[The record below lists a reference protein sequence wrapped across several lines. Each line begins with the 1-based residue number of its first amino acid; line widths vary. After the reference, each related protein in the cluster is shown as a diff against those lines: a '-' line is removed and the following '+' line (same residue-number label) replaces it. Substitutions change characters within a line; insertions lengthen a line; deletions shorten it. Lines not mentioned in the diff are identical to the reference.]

1 MSTPI
6 NKILNML
13 SYSVVYLL
21 KRQNYYTSAATDIF
35 LGNL

>member
-1 MSTPI
+1 MSAPI

-21 KRQNYYTSAATDIF
+21 KRQNYYTSATDIF